1 MRKDNCEQVLFP
13 PIRRATVDLLSVA
26 VHKHMIHGL
35 IEVDVT
41 DCRARFRAMR
51 IHGQEVPSLTSYIIY
66 CCAKV
71 VSEDKMLHAYRT
83 LGNRLVL
90 FDDVDVS
97 LPIERSVDGQ
107 LEVVP
112 SIVRAAN
119 NKTVDGISREIEQNR
134 QLPMQGNQ
142 MLQGMRIFLLI
153 PTVFRRLLFRLMG
166 RMPRSLKDKFGTV
179 LVTSVGM
186 FGHGAGWGLPIATH
200 TLNIAI
206 GSIVKRL
213 EFVGGEIKQREFL
226 CLTLSFDHDIVD
238 GAPAARFI
246 HRFKRMV
253 ERCEGLG

>member
-1 MRKDNCEQVLFP
+1 MGKDYCEQVSFP
-13 PIRRATVDLLSVA
+13 PIRKATVDLLSVA
-26 VHKHMIHGL
+26 VHKHMIHGM

-41 DCRARFRAMR
+41 DCRSRFRAMR
-51 IHGQEVPSLTSYIIY
+51 TQGKEIPSLTSYIIY

-71 VSEDKMLHAYRT
+71 VSKDKMLHAYRT

-97 LPIERSVDGQ
+97 LPIERSVNGQ

-119 NKTVDGISREIEQNR
+119 SKTVGEISREIGQSR
-134 QLPMQGNQ
+134 QLPMQGNE
-142 MLQGMRIFLLI
+142 MLRGMRLFLLI
-153 PTVFRRLLFRLMG
+153 PGVLRRLLFRLMG

-179 LVTSVGM
+179 MVTSVGM
-186 FGHGAGWGLPIATH
+186 FGHGAGWGFPIATH

-213 EFVGGEIKQREFL
+213 ELVGGGVKQREFL
-226 CLTLSFDHDIVD
+226 CLTVSFDHDIVD

-246 HRFKRMV
+246 YRLKRMV
-253 ERCEGLG
+253 ERCEGLE